1 MITLKQEVID
11 EIRADQQLRNLIQ
24 VALKISHTT
33 LYKYLDNNDSK
44 LANVNVLETLKLNS
58 KFKTDKDILAKWK
71 PER

>member
-58 KFKTDKDILAKWK
+58 KFKTDKDILAK
-71 PER
+71 